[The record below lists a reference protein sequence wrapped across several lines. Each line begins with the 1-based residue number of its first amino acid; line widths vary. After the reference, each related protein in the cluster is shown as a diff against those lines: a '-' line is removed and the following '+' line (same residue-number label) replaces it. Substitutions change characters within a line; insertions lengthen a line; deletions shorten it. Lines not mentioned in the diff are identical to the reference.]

1 MKVYDLERFCIEQE
15 DKINC
20 FYRNDKEIFISQYKE
35 HQLIYEK
42 SLINDCKILNNVI
55 LNLDNSIAIIYI
67 NLNGDLILCKLI
79 DDELQSPILLTKLVS
94 KYKSIQIASL
104 NNMLN
109 IFYIKEVNNV
119 NVLCFR
125 RLNNKLLLSADI
137 SMDTLDVNPEI
148 PYILNVKD
156 NKLLVAYVKL
166 GTPNYIGYRL
176 FDEKKNNWSDFI
188 VLDAYPKLIEDINFI
203 KNNKHIAYTYTFRK
217 SNNINLVFGVGEN
230 DIRKRIIDE
239 MTENAKYTDISI
251 IGDDRLNIITID
263 EKNAKIREVNSKG
276 EAKLSLEVNLQNV
289 DSIEKYY
296 FETDR
301 KILKNT
307 IIIIKTIEGELYTDI
322 DLIENNSE
330 KIKVEKVIELPQ
342 EQSDS
347 VESESIESDVIMT
360 EEELKNEMKEKT
372 IDKEYVDKLIDK
384 ITGYEEIINKF
395 MSKFTQFDDDR
406 EELLNN
412 IDDLNDQ
419 LEEKNIKISEFESL
433 LIERQDMLYTY
444 EDEIRE
450 LEREKEEVNIEIE
463 SKVNEIESLKQS
475 ISKYKHENE
484 YCNNIIQTLEN
495 NKEIDKKIIEENL
508 EKIKF
513 LSASI
518 SKYENDQKYYNN
530 RIQELESN
538 KEIDKETIDINLEEI
553 GKLNKAINKYE
564 NDIKDY
570 NNKIEELNN
579 ILTENKEEINRVNE
593 MNDQLKEKNSEEVS
607 RLNKL
612 LNKIKI
618 ENKEYVDEID
628 ELKLQ
633 LSKLNDIIENA
644 KEEKA
649 IYVNEIKVLNNK
661 VRELN
666 RILRNGFM

>member
-322 DLIENNSE
+322 DLIENNAE

-444 EDEIRE
+444 ENEIRE

-463 SKVNEIESLKQS
+463 SKVNEIESLKQ
-475 ISKYKHENE
+475 
-484 YCNNIIQTLEN
+484 T
-495 NKEIDKKIIEENL
+495 
-508 EKIKF
+508 
-513 LSASI
+513 I

>member
-322 DLIENNSE
+322 DLIENNAE

-444 EDEIRE
+444 ENEIRE

-518 SKYENDQKYYNN
+518 S
-530 RIQELESN
+530 
-538 KEIDKETIDINLEEI
+538 
-553 GKLNKAINKYE
+553 KYE

>member
-322 DLIENNSE
+322 DLIENNAE

-444 EDEIRE
+444 ENEIRE

-495 NKEIDKKIIEENL
+495 NKEIDKK
-508 EKIKF
+508 
-513 LSASI
+513 
-518 SKYENDQKYYNN
+518 
-530 RIQELESN
+530 
-538 KEIDKETIDINLEEI
+538 TIDINLEEI